1 MGKGKPFLEI
11 LASALHGDYKFPI
24 PEFLAFLFLLSS
36 FVFASFGGFAS
47 QGIPEEYFVFFMT
60 NSLMGL
66 PLFILVMLL
75 LKNIASGIGND
86 LEKGIIQT
94 ILAYPLRRRSIL
106 TAKLLSAFGVAI
118 LLFLGAQI
126 SALFI
131 LAPDM
136 VVPNLPVVLL
146 TYAANMSSALF
157 IASITL
163 LMTLLLRKG
172 SLAVLIGIMFFF
184 LFGILTS
191 LVSFIARAM
200 DSLLPMQLYSVYSPS
215 FAIRFYY
222 SSLQGMVHVF
232 WAPSFSEALMY
243 IGAGYSI
250 TAFIFILSY
259 FYFCRRLNV

>member
-1 MGKGKPFLEI
+1 MGKRKPFLEI
-11 LASALHGDYKFPI
+11 LSLSLHEDYKFPI
-24 PEFLAFLFLLSS
+24 LEFLAFLYLLSS
-36 FVFASFGGFAS
+36 FAFASFGGIGSTGA
-47 QGIPEEYFVFFMT
+47 PEEYFVFHMT
-60 NSLMGL
+60 NTLMGL
-66 PLFILVMLL
+66 PLFILVVLL
-75 LKNIASGIGND
+75 LRNIASGIGND

-94 ILAYPLRRRSIL
+94 ILAYPLRRRSTL

-118 LLFLGAQI
+118 ILFLGIQI

-136 VVPNLPVVLL
+136 VFLNLPVVLL

-163 LMTLLLRKG
+163 LMALLLRKG
-172 SLAVLIGIMFFF
+172 SLAVLIGIMLFF

-191 LVSFIARAM
+191 LVSFIAHAM

-215 FAIRFYY
+215 FAINFYY
-222 SSLQGMVHVF
+222 DSLRSIDHVF

-243 IGAGYSI
+243 IGAGYSV

-259 FYFCRRLNV
+259 FYFCRRLNL